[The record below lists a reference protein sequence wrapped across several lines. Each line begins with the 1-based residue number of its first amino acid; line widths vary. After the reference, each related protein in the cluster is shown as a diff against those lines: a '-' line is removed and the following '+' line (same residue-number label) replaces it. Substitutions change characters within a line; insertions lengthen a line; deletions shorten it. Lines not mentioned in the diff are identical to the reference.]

1 MLFAPNQL
9 MRGLQIVLEQDLS
22 NTVACKYQQACVAS
36 SAPWWTC
43 PDGNATSCAPAE
55 PSDYFAFTRT
65 GATLYAQDSTM
76 TSPAVLVCF
85 VASLLCTVL
94 YLLLLYFIDVFVI
107 LHGGCELSS
116 LLGSSAAREAPAP
129 SEEDDDVMAERARVR
144 DGGSAAG
151 DWVRVNQLRKVWR
164 TGAGLRFRQ
173 NGQCLPQCVSSSRN
187 VAVENLSFGIA
198 PGTCF
203 ALLGP
208 NGAGKTTAIGMLTGD
223 VTPSGGDAFVCG
235 LSVRSQLPQI
245 FRRSGFCPQFNGL
258 WDALTVRQHLTFY
271 MRLKGVPQAFVAQA
285 VEAVLEDYGVREHA
299 DKKSKSLSGGTRRKL
314 SAAIALACGRP
325 DVVFLDEPT
334 TGVDV
339 GTRRFIWDRILT
351 SVHNRVILLT
361 THYMDEADALANV
374 IGIMAKGRLR
384 ALGSGQHLKSRFGG
398 GYRIECKGPLE
409 HAQAV
414 IALVHEV
421 CGSARVIEEHGGTIS
436 FEAAASFELGAA
448 FRRLEVAKAQGL
460 VENYSLSQTNLEQV
474 FLNIAAQASSEAERL
489 ASVQPS
495 NVRAPATA
503 LTLSSMPLSAVPAQ
517 SRTDGGL
524 LTLSIVNDKSKS
536 FGISIGPAGQI
547 LNISPTGLAATAG
560 MQVKDKILT
569 VDGREL
575 QEVDAQDALFAQMRK
590 IPDAATVT
598 FTIQRE
604 GLVASGP
611 TAWSVA

>member
-339 GTRRFIWDRILT
+339 GTRRFIWDRIGEAAAT
-351 SVHNRVILLT
+351 ASVLLT
-361 THYMDEADALANV
+361 THYMDEADALADR
-374 IGIMAKGRLR
+374 IGIMARGKMRV
-384 ALGSGQHLKSRFGG
+384 LGSPQHLKSRHGG
-398 GYRIECKGPLE
+398 GYRLELKGPAETAEVVDAFIRSVFCGVKTLE
-409 HAQAV
+409 V
-414 IALVHEV
+414 
-421 CGSARVIEEHGGTIS
+421 HGGFQAFEIS
-436 FEAAASFELGAA
+436 RGFQLGAA
-448 FRRLEVAKAQGL
+448 FKALEGAKETL
-460 VENYSLSQTNLEQV
+460 RVESYTLSQTTLDQV
-474 FLNIAAQASSEAERL
+474 FLNIAYKQVIEAEAEAEAEQEEHAAGGGPTIERQPSRKMPMVAMQPRAPMPL
-489 ASVQPS
+489 VHAGSPGTSSPAATRRISSAEVQPY
-495 NVRAPATA
+495 VE
-503 LTLSSMPLSAVPAQ
+503 M
-517 SRTDGGL
+517 
-524 LTLSIVNDKSKS
+524 ND
-536 FGISIGPAGQI
+536 
-547 LNISPTGLAATAG
+547 
-560 MQVKDKILT
+560 
-569 VDGREL
+569 
-575 QEVDAQDALFAQMRK
+575 
-590 IPDAATVT
+590 
-598 FTIQRE
+598 
-604 GLVASGP
+604 
-611 TAWSVA
+611 